1 MRLAGISTQALKV
14 SRLPS
19 RPPSRYL
26 QQPSCESAER
36 ITNKIRLAL
45 SAARKTFSFA
55 IENMTTLE
63 AIRRKVR
70 IGSSVSLSP
79 THLHLNAVS
88 ASLAWTATI
97 WKQPECRVRSSS
109 PDRSRAR
116 CASKPAR
123 GVASRETV
131 RLAGYPAHAA
141 ARTELVY
148 LPQ

>member
-63 AIRRKVR
+63 AIPRKVR

-97 WKQPECRVRSSS
+97 WKQPECRVRSSCLH
-109 PDRSRAR
+109 P
-116 CASKPAR
+116 K
-123 GVASRETV
+123 
-131 RLAGYPAHAA
+131 LAGEPL
-141 ARTELVY
+141 EPSSL
-148 LPQ
+148 